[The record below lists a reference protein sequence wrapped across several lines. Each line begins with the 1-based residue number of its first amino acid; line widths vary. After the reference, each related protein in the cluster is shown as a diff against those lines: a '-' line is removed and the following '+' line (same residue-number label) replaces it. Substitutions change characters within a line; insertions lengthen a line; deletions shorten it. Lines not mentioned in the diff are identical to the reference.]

1 MITRNLK
8 MAAIAAALAAV
19 PMIGAA
25 ASQTTAL
32 NSCVKAFMTDLS
44 TKRSGALKLRDT
56 HYVGDAGTPDGNF
69 AVLSGASQLTLTARD
84 AHNNH
89 AVARAVCTVNSQG
102 DVLELR
108 AESLFAYDPF

>member
-8 MAAIAAALAAV
+8 MAAMAVALAAV

-25 ASQTTAL
+25 ASQPTVL
-32 NSCVKAFMTDLS
+32 SSCVKAFMTDLS
-44 TKRSGALKLRDT
+44 SKRSGTLKLRDS
-56 HYVGDAGTPDGNF
+56 HYIGDAGTP
-69 AVLSGASQLTLTARD
+69 VQLSGTSALTLTARD

-102 DVLELR
+102 DVLDLR
-108 AESLFAYDPF
+108 AAPLFGFDSF

>member
-8 MAAIAAALAAV
+8 MAAIAAALAAA

-25 ASQTTAL
+25 ASQPVAL

-44 TKRSGALKLRDT
+44 TKSASSLKLRYA
-56 HYVGDAGTPDGNF
+56 HYVADSGTPDGNF
-69 AVLSGASQLTLTARD
+69 AVLNGISELTLTARD

-89 AVARAVCTVNSQG
+89 AVARAICTVNSQG
-102 DVLELR
+102 DVL
-108 AESLFAYDPF
+108 